1 MNKKTKIIIGVC
13 AVLVLVILVGFFA
26 TGTAKQT
33 QSEVETETSASQI
46 SAETTSDDPWAAVDP
61 IVIEYA
67 HANAVSETNNI
78 MVENWMNAVIEASG
92 GKISFNYYPGGQL
105 GTYVEIIEQ
114 IDTGALNMSI
124 TDLSLFESYVPEFGV
139 MYSPFVVDSYEHA
152 EAIAYGEAG
161 DLIKSYVASDTNTYL
176 LGMIMNGKR
185 IVNTTVP
192 IESLEDCKGVILRTP
207 EAQVYTDT
215 FNLLGMSP
223 TPMSLTDTYTAMQTG
238 MVSAIEAGT
247 ETLATANLQE
257 VSKYYTLTGHINV
270 TNFCSMNRDKW
281 ESLSEN
287 QQNAVVEAM
296 KIADAFQLETAKANE
311 QVYLD
316 MFAESGIEIIELPAE
331 DMAKVQEAVAGLV
344 VETADQF
351 GYADQ
356 VTELRSCLG

>member
-1 MNKKTKIIIGVC
+1 MKKLLALILALCMVFTLC
-13 AVLVLVILVGFFA
+13 ACG
-26 TGTAKQT
+26 AK
-33 QSEVETETSASQI
+33 EEPAP
-46 SAETTSDDPWAAVDP
+46 AEEPAAAPAEAASDDPWADVDP

-78 MVENWMNAVIEASG
+78 MVDNWMNAVKEASG

-114 IDTGALNMSI
+114 VDTGAVNMSI

-139 MYSPFVVDSYEHA
+139 MYSPFVVDSYDHA

-161 DLIKSYVASDTNTYL
+161 ELIKSYVASDTNTYL
-176 LGMIMNGKR
+176 LGFIMNGKR

-238 MVSAIEAGT
+238 TVQGFECPAQAIWNGGYT
-247 ETLATANLQE
+247 EVAKYVWKSGHMYSFQGWTTNQAFWDGLPEIAKETMLQA
-257 VSKYYTLTGHINV
+257 
-270 TNFCSMNRDKW
+270 W
-281 ESLSEN
+281 EDLQYDYN
-287 QQNAVVEAM
+287 DM
-296 KIADAFQLETAKANE
+296 LIADEDNVYQNMLDDGCTITEVDRQSLIDLCSSYWDTKAE
-311 QVYLD
+311 
-316 MFAESGIEIIELPAE
+316 GIG
-331 DMAKVQEAVAGLV
+331 DRAVDFLA
-344 VETADQF
+344 AIN
-351 GYADQ
+351 AA
-356 VTELRSCLG
+356 RS